1 MEYLVSWGYLLVWK
15 TFTTFANDDWHVNL
29 LNNYRN
35 SIMASLDKN
44 IISTQLFSEIS
55 AIIEQAR
62 TSAYRSVNT
71 ILVQRN
77 WLLGKYINEEIL
89 NNNKAEYGK
98 SIMQELSRQLTETYG
113 VGFTKTNLY
122 SYAQFNTY
130 FPINE
135 NNTIFHAVSGKSQQ
149 ANLDA
154 VSLNFNARLSWTH
167 YRILLQEEN
176 KEARE
181 WYANEAAE
189 QMWSVRTLQRNISS
203 AYYHRMLAS
212 QQKELVEAEMIENT
226 KDYQA
231 DKLEYIKNP
240 VIAEFLGL
248 AQNTSYTE
256 SDLETCIID
265 HMEKFLLEMGK
276 GFAFV
281 ARQKHIHTE
290 KEDYY
295 IDLVF
300 YNYMLKCFFLI
311 DLKTSKV
318 RHQDVGQIDMYV
330 RMYDELVRQE
340 DDNPTIGLLLCS
352 DTDEDIAR
360 YSVLKGNEQV
370 FAAKYLP
377 FLPSQEELRREIE
390 TQKEMFYLSQR
401 EKK

>member
-1 MEYLVSWGYLLVWK
+1 M
-15 TFTTFANDDWHVNL
+15 ANV
-29 LNNYRN
+29 
-35 SIMASLDKN
+35 DKN

-62 TSAYRSVNT
+62 TNAYRSVNT

-98 SIMQELSRQLTETYG
+98 SIMQELSRQLMETYG
-113 VGFTKTNLY
+113 VGFDVTNLY
-122 SYAQFNTY
+122 KYAQFYTY
-130 FPINE
+130 FPINKE
-135 NNTIFHAVSGKSQQ
+135 VEILDTVCQKSNNGIFHAVSGKSEK
-149 ANLDA
+149 AILDT
-154 VSLNFNARLSWTH
+154 VSPKFNIRLSWSH
-167 YRILLQEEN
+167 YRVLLQEEN

-181 WYANEAAE
+181 WYVNEAAE

-318 RHQDVGQIDMYV
+318 RHQDVGQMDMYV

-340 DDNPTIGLLLCS
+340 GDNPTIGLLLCS

-390 TQKEMFYLSQR
+390 TQKEMFYLSQQ